1 MKPGR
6 VLLLGVGVLALL
18 LLAAFALAFTS
29 GFQTWAARR
38 ALAGQPG
45 YAVTLDS
52 VSASLQQVRLEN
64 VRVIHAGAVLTL
76 PAAEIELPVLSAA
89 LKQQVLVRRLEAHGW
104 TLDLTHATW
113 AMSPT
118 AVAAAVPP
126 REFSLLPAAYAD
138 VPAAVV
144 PVVFAGIFNQ
154 LKLPVDVS
162 LAGVDL
168 AGEVL
173 LPALPGRPAARAQV
187 TLTGGSLAAGHP
199 GKFDY
204 TAVFQFEGEGVAVRE
219 LRVSGTLG
227 VVMDTPRTFTR
238 LVSATAA
245 DATGP
250 KFPGGVK
257 LAVDFSAA
265 RSTTGENY
273 AVAVRSGSKQIAVI
287 ETSYAAGE
295 SHLRGAW
302 RLDMRDADFAPF
314 VFGRELPA
322 FEAAGEGQFDLD
334 PSFTE
339 LNASGT
345 LNATAARLAAIKP
358 ELAVLGSVQ
367 LAADFDVA
375 QRGNATRVDRL
386 AVTITGAKPVATVR
400 ALQAFEFNLKT
411 GELNV
416 ADPAKDLLGIVF
428 QGLPLAWVAP
438 LLGPTGVAVTGDELQ
453 GEFAASARNG
463 GFTLRPK
470 VPLTMGNVS
479 VTLNDGRPLL
489 HAVDLTL
496 SASADYAPQGWQV
509 EFAPLAVRS
518 GGAPLFAL
526 ALKVGQLAGRDQPVK
541 VAGDW
546 TAQLPALLAQP
557 LAAGANVLSG
567 GQSQGEFAA
576 SLGAK
581 REFQARV
588 ALTNLTA
595 TALGALPTLTA
606 DLRAD
611 LDAGGTLTFNAP
623 LVFERADRKSDL
635 TLAGTLAP
643 GAGGLTLNTRLMSDL
658 LVIDDVQA
666 FFLPLL
672 APAGPT
678 AERPGQAPAGPA
690 GPFWAGVN
698 GQCVLALKKVVWT
711 DQLQVTDA
719 SGTLRLE
726 PAALKLADLRAGF
739 GPDSTVKL
747 AGGLTFSP
755 AVKQNYGF
763 AADFALDNFDL
774 GALFRALAPAKP
786 PTIEGRVNL
795 QSHLTG
801 VSAALADLAAGTRGD
816 LRVTGRS
823 GIFRA
828 LSVDLSDQIQKTSRV
843 VAISSLLGLVTDD
856 FVNKTKIAADIA
868 KSLSEIHYDQLS
880 LTATRDESLNL
891 VIKDFVLISPEVRLG
906 GTGAIHYAPD
916 VPVLA
921 QSLQAQLTL
930 GTRGQLGDL
939 MKRAGLLEDQQDNLG
954 YSAFSVPL
962 KLGGTLANPDTSA
975 IRNALLSSA
984 LLRSGLLDNIWPKGK

>member
-6 VLLLGVGVLALL
+6 VFLLGLGVLALL
-18 LLAAFALAFTS
+18 LLAALAIAFTS

-38 ALAGQPG
+38 VLTGRPG
-45 YAVTLDS
+45 YDVTLGR
-52 VSASLQQVRLEN
+52 VSAGLQQVRLEN
-64 VRVIHAGAVLTL
+64 VRVTHAGAVLTL
-76 PAAEIELPVLSAA
+76 PAAEIDFPVLSAA

-104 TLDLTHATW
+104 TLDFTRASW
-113 AMSPT
+113 PVPAA
-118 AVAAAVPP
+118 AVAATLPP
-126 REFSLLPAAYAD
+126 HELSLLSPAYAD
-138 VPAAVV
+138 VPAAVM

-173 LPALPGRPAARAQV
+173 LPAQPGRPAARAQV

-204 TAVFQFEGEGVAVRE
+204 TAVFRFEGEGVAVRE

-238 LVSATAA
+238 LVSTTAA

-257 LAVDFSAA
+257 LAVDLSAS
-265 RSTTGENY
+265 RSATGENY
-273 AVAVRSGSKQIAVI
+273 AVAVRSGSKQLAVI

-302 RLDMRDADFAPF
+302 RLDMHDADFAPF
-314 VFGRELPA
+314 VFGRQLPF
-322 FEAAGEGQFDLD
+322 FEAAGEGRFDLD

-339 LNASGT
+339 LHASGQ

-367 LAADFDVA
+367 LTADFDVA

-386 AVTITGAKPVATVR
+386 AVTITGAKPVATVE

-416 ADPAKDLLGIVF
+416 ADPAKDLLGIDF

-438 LLGPTGVAVTGDELQ
+438 LLGPAGVAVTGDELQ

-470 VPLTMGNVS
+470 VPLSMGNIS
-479 VTLNDGRPLL
+479 VALNDGRPLL

-496 SASADYAPQGWQV
+496 SASADYTPQGWQV
-509 EFAPLAVRS
+509 EFAPLAVSS
-518 GGAPLFAL
+518 GGTPLFAL
-526 ALKVGQLAGRDQPVK
+526 ELKVGQLAGRDQPVK

-557 LAAGANVLSG
+557 LAAGANVLTD

-581 REFQARV
+581 REFQIHA
-588 ALTNLTA
+588 ALTNLVA
-595 TALGALPTLTA
+595 TTLGALPSLKA

-611 LDAGGTLTFNAP
+611 LDAGGILSFNAP
-623 LVFERADRKSDL
+623 LVFERAGRKSDL

-643 GAGGLTLNTRLMSDL
+643 GAGGRTLSTRLMSDL

-672 APAGPT
+672 APADP
-678 AERPGQAPAGPA
+678 AVRRPGLAPAGPA
-690 GPFWAGVN
+690 APFWAGVN
-698 GQCVLALKKVVWT
+698 GQCTLALKKVLWT

-726 PAALKLADLRAGF
+726 PAALKLTDLRAGF
-739 GPDSTVKL
+739 GPDSSVKL
-747 AGGLTFSP
+747 AGGLTFNP

-774 GALFRALAPAKP
+774 GALFRALNPAKP
-786 PTIEGRVNL
+786 PTIEGRVSL
-795 QSHLTG
+795 QSHPTG
-801 VSAALADLAAGTRGD
+801 AAASLADLAARTRGD
-816 LRVTGRS
+816 LRVTGKA

-856 FVNKTKIAADIA
+856 FVNKAKIAADIA
-868 KSLSEIHYDQLS
+868 KSLSVIHYDQLS

-891 VIKDFVLISPEVRLG
+891 VIKDFLVISPEVRLG
-906 GTGAIHYAPD
+906 GSGTIHYAPG

-921 QSLQAQLTL
+921 QAMQVQLNL
-930 GTRGQLGDL
+930 GARGQLGDL
-939 MKRAGLLEDQQDNLG
+939 MQRAGLLEAQQDNLG
-954 YSAFSVPL
+954 YSTFSEPL
-962 KLGGTLANPDTSA
+962 KLGGTLSNPDTSA